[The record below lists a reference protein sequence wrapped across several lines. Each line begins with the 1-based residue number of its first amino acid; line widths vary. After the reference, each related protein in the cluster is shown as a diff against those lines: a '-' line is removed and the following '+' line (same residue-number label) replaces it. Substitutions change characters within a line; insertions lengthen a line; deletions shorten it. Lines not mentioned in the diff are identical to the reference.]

1 MNNSALRRCIMG
13 LAFLVFVLAWA
24 GVVFAKLF
32 SDSIAVF
39 TAAVTAAAFATEG
52 LIWVLAIIGGWAMFA
67 SRRNIWRKMRGGQS
81 SYYDGEPS

>member
-1 MNNSALRRCIMG
+1 MNNRALRRGMMG

-24 GVVFAKLF
+24 GVVAAKLF
-32 SDSIAVF
+32 SESLAVL